1 LSVDGPIESKKRMAL
16 LILIFIVVVAVVVYL
31 PEQAT
36 QVLLVAAWGLALL
49 GALWWV
55 PGLAWRLFTQ

>member
-1 LSVDGPIESKKRMAL
+1 MAL

-49 GALWWV
+49 SALWWV
-55 PGLAWRLFTQ
+55 PGLAWRLLTQ